1 MHASLELHKW
11 LVNVLPKIHSKR
23 IEALSSVV
31 SGALTGEQLTV
42 TALGRS
48 IGGEAKEKHRIK
60 RADRLLSNAKLSFSR
75 PEIYAALMRETIGK
89 NRQPVILVDWSDL
102 DQGQKC
108 FLLRAS
114 TPAGGRAL
122 TLYEEVHPLSTK
134 EKPKT
139 HRNFL
144 KQLKEL
150 LPEGCQPI
158 IVTDAGFRTPWFKQV
173 EELGWHWV
181 GRIRNREQYR
191 LCSEQRLPW
200 QSCKLLYA
208 QATRCAKDLG
218 AVQLTAR
225 NEFGCR
231 MVLFKA
237 NAKGRQNLTKRGKK
251 PARSIKSRRN
261 AACNREPW
269 LLATS
274 LPVDKF
280 SAKQVVKIYA
290 TRMQIEEAFRD
301 LKSARLG
308 LSLEHSGTWKIHRLE
323 ILILIGS
330 IAATFAWL
338 LGKATRLAGQHR
350 SFQANSIKCTE
361 VLSAFFLG
369 LRVFKNSVLRIA
381 AQFFELARQ
390 QLKMQVQIY
399 AFAY

>member
-1 MHASLELHKW
+1 MHASVELHKW
-11 LVNVLPKIHSKR
+11 LVDVLPKIHAKR

-31 SGALTGEQLTV
+31 SAAMTGEQLTV

-60 RADRLLSNAKLSFSR
+60 RADRLLSNVKLSLSR
-75 PEIYAALMRETIGK
+75 PEIYAALMREILGK
-89 NRQPVILVDWSDL
+89 DRQPVILVDWSDL
-102 DQGQKC
+102 DRGQRL

-144 KQLKEL
+144 KQLRRL
-150 LPEGCQPI
+150 LPEGCRPI
-158 IVTDAGFRTPWFKQV
+158 IVADAGFRTPWFKQV
-173 EELGWHWV
+173 QELGWHWV
-181 GRIRNREQYR
+181 GRIRNRDHYQR
-191 LCSEQRLPW
+191 CSEQRQPW
-200 QSCKLLYA
+200 LCCKSLYPG
-208 QATRCAKDLG
+208 ATRTAKDVG
-218 AVQLTAR
+218 EVRLTER
-225 NEFGCR
+225 NKFECR
-231 MVLFKA
+231 MVLYRAK
-237 NAKGRQNLTKRGKK
+237 AKGRQNLTRRGKK
-251 PARSIKSRRN
+251 PAQSIKSQRN

-274 LPVDKF
+274 LPADKF
-280 SAKQVVKIYA
+280 SATQVVKIYA
-290 TRMQIEEAFRD
+290 TRMQVEEAFRD

-330 IAATFAWL
+330 ITTTFAWL

-350 SFQANSIKCTE
+350 SFQANSTKHTE
-361 VLSAFFLG
+361 VLSVFFLG
-369 LRVFKNSVLRIA
+369 LRVFKNMLLRIS

-390 QLKMQVQIY
+390 QLRVQVRSY
-399 AFAY
+399 AFTN